1 MNRLFSVSPKSR
13 WFLPALTAFF
23 LALAA
28 MLFTAQTI
36 VGRKASDNGKGHSF
50 LSIGGFFASNNV
62 VIADSPQP
70 EPRNDRP
77 KSGVG
82 ADLDKETSKAIHK
95 LLDDQ
100 EQAWNKGDLKGFMDG
115 YWNSPELSFYSGN
128 TKTKGWQQTFDRYRK
143 RYQEEGREMGH
154 LTFSE
159 VVLDS
164 VGPDT
169 VIVRGRWKL
178 EKKAETNDGLYT
190 LILRKLPE
198 GWRIVHDHTSVADPA
213 PAKKPGNE

>member
-1 MNRLFSVSPKSR
+1 
-13 WFLPALTAFF
+13 
-23 LALAA
+23 AA
-28 MLFTAQTI
+28 VLFTVQGI
-36 VGRKASDNGKGHSF
+36 VNQRPNGNGHSF
-50 LSIGGFFASNNV
+50 TSIGWFFASNNV
-62 VIADSPQP
+62 VIADSPLPAP
-70 EPRNDRP
+70 EKSPP
-77 KSGVG
+77 SGVG
-82 ADLDKETSKAIHK
+82 TALDEPTSKAIHK

-100 EQAWNKGDLKGFMDG
+100 EQAWNKGDLKGVMEG

-128 TKTKGWQQTFDRYRK
+128 TKTKGWQQTYERYRK

-178 EKKAETNDGLYT
+178 EKKAETLDG
-190 LILRKLPE
+190 
-198 GWRIVHDHTSVADPA
+198 
-213 PAKKPGNE
+213 

>member
-1 MNRLFSVSPKSR
+1 MNKLFTDSRKSR
-13 WFLPALTAFF
+13 WFLPVLTAFL

-28 MLFTAQTI
+28 VLFI
-36 VGRKASDNGKGHSF
+36 VQGIANRRSNGDGHSF
-50 LSIGGFFASNNV
+50 TSIGWFFASNNV
-62 VIADSPQP
+62 VIADSPRPAP
-70 EPRNDRP
+70 EKPT
-77 KSGVG
+77 SGLG
-82 ADLDKETSKAIHK
+82 SALDEQTSKAIHK

-100 EQAWNKGDLKGFMDG
+100 EQAWNKGDLKGFMEG

-128 TKTKGWQQTFDRYRK
+128 TKTKGWQQTYDRYHK

-159 VVLDS
+159 MVLDG
-164 VGPDT
+164 VGPES

-178 EKKAETNDGLYT
+178 EKKAETLDGLFT

-198 GWRIVHDHTSVADPA
+198 GWRIVHDHTSVADAIP
-213 PAKKPGNE
+213 PKKPGNE

>member
-1 MNRLFSVSPKSR
+1 MNKLFSVSNRSR
-13 WFLPALTAFF
+13 WFLPTLTAFF

-28 MLFTAQTI
+28 ILFTVQGIARQKPNSA
-36 VGRKASDNGKGHSF
+36 GNGHSF

-62 VIADSPQP
+62 VIADSPRPAPEQP
-70 EPRNDRP
+70 P
-77 KSGVG
+77 SGVG
-82 ADLDKETSKAIHK
+82 AARDEQTSKAIHK

-100 EQAWNKGDLKGFMDG
+100 QQAWNKGDLKGFMEG

-159 VVLDS
+159 VVLDGT
-164 VGPDT
+164 GPDT

-178 EKKAETNDGLYT
+178 EKKAETHDGLYT
-190 LILRKLPE
+190 LIVRKLPE
-198 GWRIVHDHTSVADPA
+198 GWRIVHDHTSAADPV

>member
-1 MNRLFSVSPKSR
+1 MNKFFAISTKSR

-28 MLFTAQTI
+28 IFFTVQA
-36 VGRKASDNGKGHSF
+36 VAARKANNSGNGHSF
-50 LSIGGFFASNNV
+50 FAMGGFFASNNV

-70 EPRNDRP
+70 ESKNEQS

-82 ADLDKETSKAIHK
+82 AALDKETSKAIHK
-95 LLDDQ
+95 VLDGQ

-115 YWNSPELSFYSGN
+115 YWNSPELTFYSGN

-143 RYQEEGREMGH
+143 HYRDEGREMGH

-164 VGPDT
+164 VGPET

-178 EKKAETNDGLYT
+178 EKKAETNEGLYT

-198 GWRIVHDHTSVADPA
+198 GWRIVHDHTSAADPV